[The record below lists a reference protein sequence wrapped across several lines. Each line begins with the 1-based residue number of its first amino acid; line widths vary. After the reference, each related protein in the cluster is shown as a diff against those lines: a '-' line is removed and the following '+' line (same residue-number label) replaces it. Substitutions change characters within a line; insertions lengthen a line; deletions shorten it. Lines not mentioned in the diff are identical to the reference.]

1 MASVVVIVVVVV
13 VGRESDGNVTSV
25 TFIGNRAHSP
35 HHGHG
40 LGQSY

>member
-1 MASVVVIVVVVV
+1 MASVVVVVVVVV
-13 VGRESDGNVTSV
+13 VGRKSDGNVTSV
-25 TFIGNRAHSP
+25 TFVGNHARSP